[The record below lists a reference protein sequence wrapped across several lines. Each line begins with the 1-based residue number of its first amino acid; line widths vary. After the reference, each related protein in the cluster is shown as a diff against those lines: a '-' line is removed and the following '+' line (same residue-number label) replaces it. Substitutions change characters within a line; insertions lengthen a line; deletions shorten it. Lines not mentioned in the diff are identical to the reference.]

1 MEFISTFSY
10 YMKFVKKDLT
20 QFAPAV
26 GKRGNARDGR
36 STAAVAEDLHG

>member
-20 QFAPAV
+20 QFAV